1 MQLDSDSCSRA
12 RLARDWR
19 FDGLFFFGVK
29 STGIFCRP
37 VCPAKTP
44 KEENVVYFPSAAA
57 AAEAGFRPCLRCRP
71 ESAPAIRKGAQ
82 ARDLYLS
89 YRPDFDWRYML
100 EFMQPRII
108 PGVEEIDNTGYRR
121 TFRIKSG
128 SEGWFEVLDCPERHA
143 LRLSVHTEALDDL
156 MRIQQ
161 RVRVMFD
168 LEANLEPV
176 RKHLEQDELLRE
188 IVGEYPSVRLPG
200 AWDPFEFATRA
211 ILGQQISVKAATTL
225 AGRIASSCGKEC
237 GDSFP
242 EGLSHFFPTAEEMA
256 LADISGLGITGKRQ
270 ETIRNLVDAVLGGAI
285 SLDRG
290 QALESF
296 VERFTSMKGIGPW
309 TAHYL
314 GMRALGLTDA
324 FPASDL
330 GVRKALAIDSKLPS
344 EREVNRR
351 AEQWRPWRAYAA
363 LYLWKLAAKK
373 ENKKEGNK

>member
-1 MQLDSDSCSRA
+1 
-12 RLARDWR
+12 
-19 FDGLFFFGVK
+19 
-29 STGIFCRP
+29 
-37 VCPAKTP
+37 
-44 KEENVVYFPSAAA
+44 
-57 AAEAGFRPCLRCRP
+57 
-71 ESAPAIRKGAQ
+71 
-82 ARDLYLS
+82 
-89 YRPDFDWRYML
+89 
-100 EFMQPRII
+100 
-108 PGVEEIDNTGYRR
+108 
-121 TFRIKSG
+121 
-128 SEGWFEVLDCPERHA
+128 
-143 LRLSVHTEALDDL
+143 
-156 MRIQQ
+156 
-161 RVRVMFD
+161 
-168 LEANLEPV
+168 
-176 RKHLEQDELLRE
+176 
-188 IVGEYPSVRLPG
+188 
-200 AWDPFEFATRA
+200 
-211 ILGQQISVKAATTL
+211 
-225 AGRIASSCGKEC
+225 
-237 GDSFP
+237 
-242 EGLSHFFPTAEEMA
+242 MA